1 MGALL
6 ATGARLTA
14 VLRPPSG
21 QLDAAQLETWL
32 PTLRALGRLAC
43 AYNSWLHAQRDR
55 WSVACRRRV
64 PAALYACERLQLG
77 LVTLLQAPP
86 RPAAAAAAEAARLA
100 LLLQLRAR
108 APSGDER
115 PVTPTEESGAPPPP
129 LARPAASR
137 RGMRSRNAFI
147 DSELASGQYDDSFAD
162 LEDFIVCKR
171 GRQY

>member
-1 MGALL
+1 MLGGLSQHQVVPQA
-6 ATGARLTA
+6 A
-14 VLRPPSG
+14 PSSG
-21 QLDAAQLETWL
+21 Q
-32 PTLRALGRLAC
+32 PRPISRLGRIYAGRSYRAC
-43 AYNSWLHAQRDR
+43 VRHR
-55 WSVACRRRV
+55 CRRRV

-77 LVTLLQAPP
+77 LVALLQAPP

-108 APSGDER
+108 APSGAER
-115 PVTPTEESGAPPPP
+115 PATPSGAERPATPTEESGALPPP
-129 LARPAASR
+129 LARPVASR

-147 DSELASGQYDDSFAD
+147 DSELASGQYGDSFAD

>member
-1 MGALL
+1 MPQA
-6 ATGARLTA
+6 A
-14 VLRPPSG
+14 PSSG
-21 QLDAAQLETWL
+21 Q
-32 PTLRALGRLAC
+32 PRPISRLGRIYTGRSYRAC
-43 AYNSWLHAQRDR
+43 VRHR
-55 WSVACRRRV
+55 CRRRV

-77 LVTLLQAPP
+77 LVALLQAPP

-115 PVTPTEESGAPPPP
+115 PATPTEEAGAPPPP

-147 DSELASGQYDDSFAD
+147 DSELASGQYGDSFAD

>member
-6 ATGARLTA
+6 AAGARLA
-14 VLRPPSG
+14 AALRLPSG
-21 QLDAAQLETWL
+21 PLDAAQLEAWL
-32 PTLRALGRLAC
+32 PALRALGRLAC
-43 AYNSWLHAQRDR
+43 AYTSWLHAQRDQ

-64 PAALYACERLQLG
+64 PAALYACERVQQR
-77 LVTLLQAPP
+77 LVALLQAPP

-108 APSGDER
+108 APADDER
-115 PVTPTEESGAPPPP
+115 PATPTEESGAPPPR
-129 LARPAASR
+129 LARAAASR

-147 DSELASGQYDDSFAD
+147 DSELASGQYADSFAD